1 MRLRSAWQLASNN
14 WFLVSLPF
22 IHESYECETFLFLSV
37 VANWYMKHM
46 LRSDK
51 THCPRMMCIK
61 WCRTWIFSR
70 KIVTSLNTGMTPA
83 SAAEVELN
91 GKISCLQR
99 SADWPFQIPAFK
111 RDRSWSQVCHV
122 HSVWINNCEISLQQ
136 TKVTGLYQ
144 ILVGLYSLCGRL
156 LPGRM
161 CSALRW
167 ACWFSTFS
175 SLLFLLKTQLHSA
188 FQVVS
193 STLRWYLVQSE
204 RGKSESAAAVTV
216 IFPFCYYKYFCQAI
230 ASRTEHTH
238 SRFYKTS
245 ALVWLEKACAQIPSW
260 KFTLSSPGLTKM
272 NTRAH
277 SRKISNCGGKRCH
290 DINLCVYFDLLGPK
304 WIVTVAIDKLSQ
316 LTNYSHLH
324 SPNIIFFFWGV
335 CYKIF

>member
-1 MRLRSAWQLASNN
+1 
-14 WFLVSLPF
+14 
-22 IHESYECETFLFLSV
+22 
-37 VANWYMKHM
+37 
-46 LRSDK
+46 
-51 THCPRMMCIK
+51 MCIK
-61 WCRTWIFSR
+61 RCRTWIFSR
-70 KIVTSLNTGMTPA
+70 KIVTSLNTGMTPV
-83 SAAEVELN
+83 SAAEVRLN

-204 RGKSESAAAVTV
+204 RGKSESAAVTV

-245 ALVWLEKACAQIPSW
+245 ALVWLEKACAQIPSC
-260 KFTLSSPGLTKM
+260 KLTLSSPGLTKM

-316 LTNYSHLH
+316 TADKLFTSPQSKYYHL
-324 SPNIIFFFWGV
+324 FWGV